1 MKTFKAM
8 LGDIFYRMIFNT
20 WELHDSA
27 EKKGLPEI
35 EQDRKYSEMCKKIV
49 IKRNKRPECEHNRIR
64 TRARVVL
71 YDDQMVS
78 HAMCVQKF
86 FK

>member
-20 WELHDSA
+20 WKLHDSA

-49 IKRNKRPECEHNRIR
+49 GKRNKRPECEHNRIR